1 MPVLHVVDAIGSN
14 LKATEINKVALLAT
28 KSADRKQLLP
38 RAAGRAFRTGCSCA
52 GTRGNGVGQ
61 LYYFWGTEKGNRNPR
76 VAKEI
81 TENLG
86 GARAEGGRSKCACLY
101 GFSTVAGE
109 RGEGWWWNGNPGD

>member
-1 MPVLHVVDAIGSN
+1 MALLIDAAKKLESIGAEGLIIYPNVMHKVSNDVAAAVNMPVLHVVDAIGSN

-61 LYYFWGTEKGNRNPR
+61 LYYF
-76 VAKEI
+76 
-81 TENLG
+81 
-86 GARAEGGRSKCACLY
+86 
-101 GFSTVAGE
+101 
-109 RGEGWWWNGNPGD
+109 